1 MLLLLPQESLLRT
14 LHRCMQRL
22 TWGTLLLGIQAVA
35 LSKEATVGWSAG
47 SMQGRQCALAA
58 SKRAA
63 EASELCHKELISVFK
78 MNA

>member
-1 MLLLLPQESLLRT
+1 M
-14 LHRCMQRL
+14 
-22 TWGTLLLGIQAVA
+22 QAVT
-35 LSKEATVGWSAG
+35 LTREASTGWSAG

-63 EASELCHKELISVFK
+63 EASELCHKELIAVFK

>member
-1 MLLLLPQESLLRT
+1 MHHQEAGGGHGRPGRQRDASPDLCGLLLP
-14 LHRCMQRL
+14 M
-22 TWGTLLLGIQAVA
+22 QAVT
-35 LSKEATVGWSAG
+35 LTREASTGWSAG

-63 EASELCHKELISVFK
+63 EASELCHKELIAVFK